1 MCGSNCYLESN
12 YQFVLWVQ
20 KAKRHSHVPA
30 STKLHGS
37 GRGSLLGGRLL
48 GGFLGSLLSLTLLA
62 SDLLGG
68 LALGAALAL
77 ASLAGGSTGATFGGH
92 DEKLDVFCSANKI
105 QTENH
110 IPEVAKM
117 TKREKRNQDVCLQ

>member
-37 GRGSLLGGRLL
+37 GRGSLLGGTL
-48 GGFLGSLLSLTLLA
+48 LLA

-92 DEKLDVFCSANKI
+92 DEKLDVFCNANKSKPRHRKPETI
-105 QTENH
+105 QGRRESKC
-110 IPEVAKM
+110 IPK
-117 TKREKRNQDVCLQ
+117 L

>member
-37 GRGSLLGGRLL
+37 GRGSLLGGTL
-48 GGFLGSLLSLTLLA
+48 LLA

>member
-1 MCGSNCYLESN
+1 MCESNCYLESN

-37 GRGSLLGGRLL
+37 GRGSLLGGTLL

-92 DEKLDVFCSANKI
+92 DEKLDVFCSANKSKPRHHKPETI
-105 QTENH
+105 QGRRESKC
-110 IPEVAKM
+110 IPK
-117 TKREKRNQDVCLQ
+117 L